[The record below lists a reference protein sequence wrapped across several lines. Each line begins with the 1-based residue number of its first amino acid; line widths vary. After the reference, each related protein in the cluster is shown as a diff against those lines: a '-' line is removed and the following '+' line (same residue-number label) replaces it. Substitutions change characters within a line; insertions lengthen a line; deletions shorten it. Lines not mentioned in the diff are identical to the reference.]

1 MTRLVPQPFFTI
13 GVTTYNR
20 RDLLGQTLASILAQT
35 FGDFEVIVGNDYT
48 NEVLCG
54 EFLGIS
60 DPRIRFVNHPRNLQE
75 VGNMN
80 ALLAMASGR
89 YFTWLADDDLY
100 DAGFLRMAHELLEKT
115 GYPPGFFSSYRI
127 FRGTDLPKSEKIPR
141 GLMRVLSGRDFLAG
155 YFAGTLKIIS
165 VYGLFDT
172 EKLRSV
178 VGGIEGLC
186 ASSVG
191 LHAEYFFLIRC
202 AQLERIAYVDSPF
215 VLFRAHAGSWGGTN
229 MELDKYREAGAELL
243 RRSGEVLRDPS
254 LSEDLTKHL
263 LAICGIHM
271 HQYAGKL
278 GKANVS
284 QGKYGAGAMF
294 GAMSSL
300 FAELARIRRLYIE
313 AGGADGLHATVG
325 FTWFRCKYSLLIVGI
340 IVAHRLKGLRV

>member
-1 MTRLVPQPFFTI
+1 MPQPFFTI

-20 RDLLGQTLASILAQT
+20 RELLKQTLASILAQT
-35 FGDFEVIVGNDYT
+35 FSDFEVIVGNDYT
-48 NEVLCG
+48 DEVLSG
-54 EFLGIS
+54 GLFGIS

-100 DAGFLRMAHELLEKT
+100 DPGFLRMAHELLEKT

-127 FRGTDLPKSEKIPR
+127 FRGTDPPKSEEIPR
-141 GLMRVLSGRDFLAG
+141 GSIRVLSGRDFLGG
-155 YFAGTLKIIS
+155 YVAGTLKIIS

-172 EKLRSV
+172 GKLRSV

-202 AQLERIAYVDSPF
+202 ALLERIAYLDSPF

-229 MELDKYREAGAELL
+229 MELDKYREAGTELI

-254 LSEDLTKHL
+254 LSGDLSKHL
-263 LAICGIHM
+263 LTICGIHM

-278 GKANVS
+278 GITNVS
-284 QGKYGAGAMF
+284 QGKYGAAAMLT
-294 GAMSSL
+294 AMSS
-300 FAELARIRRLYIE
+300 FSAEVARVRRLYVE
-313 AGGADGLHATVG
+313 AGGADGLHDMLG
-325 FTWFRCKYSLLIVGI
+325 FAWFRCKYGLLIVGI
-340 IVAHRLKGLRV
+340 IAANWLKGSRV